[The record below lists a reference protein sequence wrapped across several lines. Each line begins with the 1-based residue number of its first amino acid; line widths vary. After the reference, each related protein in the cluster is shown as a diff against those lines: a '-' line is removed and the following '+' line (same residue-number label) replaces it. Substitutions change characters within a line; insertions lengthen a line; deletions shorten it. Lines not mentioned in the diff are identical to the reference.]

1 MSRAFIKNDTSD
13 DQIVIPP
20 RAPLPPGV
28 SNYVTPRGMALL
40 TSELAELEAER
51 SRVQCDGNDATEH
64 VRQLAVLAQRIAEI
78 CKRIASAIVVHPPDQ
93 PRSEVRFGAT
103 VTLLRPKGTT
113 PGAERRFSIVGVD
126 EANPATGH
134 ISFTSPIAR
143 AITGHQVGETISLR
157 TAQGEESYEIVKI
170 E

>member
-28 SNYVTPRGMALL
+28 SNYETPRGMALV
-40 TSELAELEAER
+40 TSELAELEIER
-51 SRVQCDGNDATEH
+51 LRVQCDGNDGTERS
-64 VRQLAVLAQRIAEI
+64 RQLAVLAQRIAEV

-93 PRSEVRFGAT
+93 PRGEVRFGAT
-103 VTLLRPKGTT
+103 VTLLRLKGTT
-113 PGAERRFSIVGVD
+113 PGVERRFSIVGVD

-157 TAQGEESYEIVKI
+157 TAQGDESFEIVKI

>member
-13 DQIVIPP
+13 DQVVIPP

-28 SNYVTPRGMALL
+28 SNYVTPRGIALL

-51 SRVQCDGNDATEH
+51 SRVQHDGCEGAERA
-64 VRQLAVLAQRIAEI
+64 RQLAVIAQRIAAVR
-78 CKRIASAIVVHPPDQ
+78 KRRASAIVVYPPEQ
-93 PRSEVRFGAT
+93 PRGEVRFGAT
-103 VTLLRPKGTT
+103 VTLLCLNGAT
-113 PGAERRFSIVGVD
+113 PEEERRFSIVGVD

-134 ISFTSPIAR
+134 VSFTSPIAR
-143 AITGHQVGETISLR
+143 AITGHRVGETISLQ
-157 TAQGEESYEIVKI
+157 TAHGEETLEIVKI

>member
-13 DQIVIPP
+13 DQVVIPP

-28 SNYVTPRGMALL
+28 ANYVTPRGITLL
-40 TSELAELEAER
+40 TCELAELEAER
-51 SRVQCDGNDATEH
+51 SRVQHDGNDGVEH
-64 VRQLAVLAQRIAEI
+64 ARQLAVIAQRIAAL
-78 CKRIASAIVVHPPDQ
+78 CTRIASAIVVHPPDQ
-93 PRSEVRFGAT
+93 PRGEVRFGAT
-103 VTLLRPKGTT
+103 VTLLSLKGTT
-113 PGAERRFSIVGVD
+113 PGEERRFSLVGVD

-143 AITGHQVGETISLR
+143 AIMGHQVGEIISLR
-157 TAQGEESYEIVKI
+157 TAHGEESLEIVKI